1 MLKERRERPLSTP
14 LGATS
19 TDAMDTEEAQEF
31 SKEIAEKV
39 IEKELKKQKYEQY
52 QQVKKTSNY
61 QVPKSITIPVPDLNK
76 PRQEKV
82 SRPTSVLSNFDIP
95 MYEELGEPKERQP
108 IKRSMSVTPGLLGMK
123 SGEGAR
129 PKDSLDRKSAF
140 QDYTSKMM
148 SALNNPWKPRSRK
161 TATPTRM
168 AVPPLVYVSAAG
180 TPVSDIQSKNETSE
194 KYVPMN
200 FSAVDKTVLTP
211 QGRQEMEGVA
221 SPIKLTEALQNGDT
235 LKVNPQGGA
244 LMEALGFGPHKV
256 EENDPDFYMPD
267 GQGNRL
273 SETYQMFTNEPTPE
287 GNPGVIVKLTNL
299 VKKYGSPFYLMDKK
313 SGHLYVLGENGYR
326 QIEEKGLLYPSESMI
341 IAGAL
346 DENRGNPFVI
356 TQSSRLPGTPVA
368 ESTRVPLK
376 TSTDKREV
384 KEKKEFLTP
393 DGLLEKEQTEWYQKE
408 LKEAEED
415 MVHAYM
421 EKSKLEHKEVEIIKQ
436 RALKAQEEF
445 EALERKRNENKELHD
460 KMKEEIKKMDKA
472 VADSSTFIKRMK
484 GKDPQQIAYEKTI
497 SDFWDTSDVPQES
510 LPVKIASYPSLE
522 SLNEEPK
529 NKLTKSDYEYYDR
542 KRKILIEKMA
552 MANDVYLAHL
562 QNYDQKDPKDKS
574 QKFLYQ
580 FSEVGNR
587 LHKQFDIV
595 AERLRLP
602 LEQPLMTY
610 PSLGN
615 LMDAIQQEDMGDKNR
630 EYFQEMAKE
639 VKIKEDIARKVLNN
653 RLSVIKTPAEKE
665 KTNLQYKEY
674 QKESKK
680 LLDFCER
687 MMGKRE
693 KEADSLEL
701 EQPEGV
707 PEVKEISKERLNEKL
722 KGIIDQPQYVQP
734 IGENTLPP
742 YYSREMSR
750 YEPPNPIKQKE
761 RKDLIEKVK
770 EITSEES
777 KGGKREKPVEVDTD
791 LTWDHEGLKPFPKA
805 PKDKINE
812 SPKPPRT
819 PKVPKAKVNAGE
831 TLKKEHPAF
840 SGDSKEGKYSE
851 PPHDKN
857 KDRKEASPEK
867 KQDPGIGKKND
878 KNDKRWD
885 VESLKNPVDKK
896 TAKWIEE
903 QNEFLGKQKEKEFE
917 RDKKERDPPVFN
929 PNGPVKVLQKQRAT
943 HHTGYEQPP
952 QHLMGAQRD
961 QAPHPPRVVTSRG
974 DGSWGSQGKRYP
986 LKERWKTQGGGY
998 GKQYGTGGERRG
1010 YQTYRTDRTQ
1020 PQSHNTAYGSQRQG
1034 SYFPTKGT
1042 GNEQGGNG
1050 GGEDR
1055 IDKKKYRDT
1064 RVNHEN
1070 NSHEESD
1077 TEDSYE
1083 FEITSQQLSQVT
1095 PGGAALKIKLSK
1107 KKPLKI
1113 TAGAPDGQSET
1124 IPMELERN
1132 WGSKRTAP
1140 SSHVDTTSESTLPT
1154 RGSGAPLFIPPIH
1167 PENNERPQKGTS
1179 TKRVS
1184 DLKGSTNYGLT
1195 KERVTQ
1201 VQGGDTRESQ
1211 GPVRDRNPP
1220 GNGGGGDSSGG
1231 TSGDQRFPGEGRGPP
1246 RRNVN
1251 WEGGGGDDDP
1261 DPSDDGDGD
1270 DSSSTDS
1277 SAPRKRKHKSPKY
1290 VYVLQGPPGP
1300 KGQEGQPG
1308 QAGRDGRDGQ
1318 NLSLTRE
1325 LEETLRAHRPNLD
1338 TTGLENSFD
1347 QFGQTIFEVLN
1358 AQHRTNQKLEEQF
1371 CRANETQEYQ
1381 VEAMQDMAQTKFQMK
1396 YDHMFAG
1403 VPMYDGTDPDTFDD
1417 WLYQIE
1423 SLCELSRRD
1432 VRVELMG

>member
-1 MLKERRERPLSTP
+1 
-14 LGATS
+14 
-19 TDAMDTEEAQEF
+19 
-31 SKEIAEKV
+31 
-39 IEKELKKQKYEQY
+39 
-52 QQVKKTSNY
+52 
-61 QVPKSITIPVPDLNK
+61 
-76 PRQEKV
+76 
-82 SRPTSVLSNFDIP
+82 
-95 MYEELGEPKERQP
+95 
-108 IKRSMSVTPGLLGMK
+108 
-123 SGEGAR
+123 
-129 PKDSLDRKSAF
+129 
-140 QDYTSKMM
+140 
-148 SALNNPWKPRSRK
+148 
-161 TATPTRM
+161 
-168 AVPPLVYVSAAG
+168 
-180 TPVSDIQSKNETSE
+180 
-194 KYVPMN
+194 
-200 FSAVDKTVLTP
+200 
-211 QGRQEMEGVA
+211 
-221 SPIKLTEALQNGDT
+221 
-235 LKVNPQGGA
+235 
-244 LMEALGFGPHKV
+244 MEALGFGPDKV

-267 GQGNRL
+267 GQGSRL
-273 SETYQMFTNEPTPE
+273 SETYQMFTNEQTPE

-313 SGHLYVLGENGYR
+313 SGHLYFLSEKGYR

-356 TQSSRLPGTPVA
+356 TQSSRLPGTPAA

-384 KEKKEFLTP
+384 KEKKEPLTP

-421 EKSKLEHKEVEIIKQ
+421 EKSKLELEEVEIIKQ

-445 EALERKRNENKELHD
+445 EALEQKRNENKELHD
-460 KMKEEIKKMDKA
+460 KMKEEIEKMDQA
-472 VADSSTFIKRMK
+472 VADSSSFIKRMK
-484 GKDPQQIAYEKTI
+484 SKDPQQIAYEKTI
-497 SDFWDTSDVPQES
+497 SDFWDTSDVPQGS
-510 LPVKIASYPSLE
+510 LPIKIASYPSLE
-522 SLNEEPK
+522 SLNEERK
-529 NKLTKSDYEYYDR
+529 NELTKSDYEYYDK
-542 KRKILIEKMA
+542 KRKILVEKMA
-552 MANDVYLAHL
+552 IANDVYLAHL

-580 FSEVGNR
+580 FSEVGDR

-610 PSLGN
+610 PSLRN
-615 LMDAIQQEDMGDKNR
+615 LMDVIQQEDMGDKNR

-639 VKIKEDIARKVLNN
+639 VKIKNDIAQKVLNN

-680 LLDFCER
+680 LLNFCEK

-707 PEVKEISKERLNEKL
+707 PEVKEISKEKLNEKL
-722 KGIIDQPQYVQP
+722 KEIIDQPQYVKP

-761 RKDLIEKVK
+761 REDLIEKVK

-777 KGGKREKPVEVDTD
+777 KGGKREKSAEVDTD
-791 LTWDHEGLKPFPKA
+791 LSWDHEGLKPFPKA
-805 PKDKINE
+805 PKDRLKE
-812 SPKPPRT
+812 SPKPPRN
-819 PKVPKAKVNAGE
+819 PKIPKAKVNAVE
-831 TLKKEHPAF
+831 TFKKEHPAF
-840 SGDSKEGKYSE
+840 SGDSKEDKYPE
-851 PPHDKN
+851 IPHKEN
-857 KDRKEASPEK
+857 KERKEAPSEK
-867 KQDPGIGKKND
+867 KQDPGMGKKSS

-885 VESLKNPVDKK
+885 FESPKNTVDKK
-896 TAKWIEE
+896 TARWIEE

-929 PNGPVKVLQKQRAT
+929 PNGPVKVLQKPRAT

-961 QAPHPPRVVTSRG
+961 QAPHPPMVVTNRG

-986 LKERWKTQGGGY
+986 LKERRKTQGGGY
-998 GKQYGTGGERRG
+998 GKQYGMGGERRG

-1020 PQSHNTAYGSQRQG
+1020 SQSHNTAYGLQRQG
-1034 SYFPTKGT
+1034 SYFPTKST

-1055 IDKKKYRDT
+1055 NDKKKYRNT

-1070 NSHEESD
+1070 DSHEESD

-1095 PGGAALKIKLSK
+1095 PGGGALKIKLSK

-1113 TAGAPDGQSET
+1113 TAGVPDGQSET

-1132 WGSKRTAP
+1132 WGSKRTVP
-1140 SSHVDTTSESTLPT
+1140 SSRVDTTSESTLPT
-1154 RGSGAPLFIPPIH
+1154 RGSGAPLFIPQIH
-1167 PENNERPQKGTS
+1167 LENDVRPQKGTS
-1179 TKRVS
+1179 TKREN
-1184 DLKGSTNYGLT
+1184 DLKGSTNHGLT

-1201 VQGGDTRESQ
+1201 VQSSGTQGSQ
-1211 GPVRDRNPP
+1211 GPVRVKNPP
-1220 GNGGGGDSSGG
+1220 GNGGGGDSS
-1231 TSGDQRFPGEGRGPP
+1231 
-1246 RRNVN
+1246 
-1251 WEGGGGDDDP
+1251 
-1261 DPSDDGDGD
+1261 
-1270 DSSSTDS
+1270 
-1277 SAPRKRKHKSPKY
+1277 
-1290 VYVLQGPPGP
+1290 
-1300 KGQEGQPG
+1300 
-1308 QAGRDGRDGQ
+1308 
-1318 NLSLTRE
+1318 
-1325 LEETLRAHRPNLD
+1325 
-1338 TTGLENSFD
+1338 
-1347 QFGQTIFEVLN
+1347 
-1358 AQHRTNQKLEEQF
+1358 
-1371 CRANETQEYQ
+1371 
-1381 VEAMQDMAQTKFQMK
+1381 
-1396 YDHMFAG
+1396 
-1403 VPMYDGTDPDTFDD
+1403 
-1417 WLYQIE
+1417 
-1423 SLCELSRRD
+1423 
-1432 VRVELMG
+1432 

>member
-1 MLKERRERPLSTP
+1 MATREKGRKKTKQEAPQEASQQFKVTDPISMADLEHMHTRRGKYPSRPPPFGPKTWELAQREKEEKVLKERRERPLSTP
-14 LGATS
+14 LGTTS

-39 IEKELKKQKYEQY
+39 IEKELTKQKYEQY
-52 QQVKKTSNY
+52 QQAKQTSNY
-61 QVPKSITIPVPDLNK
+61 QVPKSIIIPVPDLNK

-95 MYEELGEPKERQP
+95 TYEELGEPKERQP
-108 IKRSMSVTPGLLGMK
+108 IKCSMSVTPGLSGMK
-123 SGEGAR
+123 SGEGVK

-148 SALNNPWKPRSRK
+148 SALNNPWKPQSRK
-161 TATPTRM
+161 TATPTSF

-180 TPVSDIQSKNETSE
+180 TPVSDSE

-211 QGRQEMEGVA
+211 QGRQEMKGVA
-221 SPIKLTEALQNGDT
+221 SPVKFTEALQNGNA

-244 LMEALGFGPHKV
+244 LMEALEFGPHKV
-256 EENDPDFYMPD
+256 EEKDPDFYMPD

-273 SETYQMFTNEPTPE
+273 SETYQMFTNEQTPE

-299 VKKYGSPFYLMDKK
+299 VKEYGSPFYLMDKK
-313 SGHLYVLGENGYR
+313 SGHLYVLIENGYR

-356 TQSSRLPGTPVA
+356 TQSSRLPGMPAA

-376 TSTDKREV
+376 TSMDKREV
-384 KEKKEFLTP
+384 KEKKESLTP

-415 MVHAYM
+415 MVHAYL

-436 RALKAQEEF
+436 RALKAQKEF
-445 EALERKRNENKELHD
+445 EALEKKRNENKELHD
-460 KMKEEIKKMDKA
+460 KKREEIEKMDKA
-472 VADSSTFIKRMK
+472 VAESSSFIKRMK
-484 GKDPQQIAYEKTI
+484 GKDPQQVPYEKTI
-497 SDFWDTSDVPQES
+497 SDFWDTSDVPQGS
-510 LPVKIASYPSLE
+510 LLVKIASYPSLE

-529 NKLTKSDYEYYDR
+529 NELTKSDYEYYDR
-542 KRKILIEKMA
+542 KRKILVEKMA

-610 PSLGN
+610 PSFGN
-615 LMDAIQQEDMGDKNR
+615 LMDVIQQEDMGDKNR
-630 EYFQEMAKE
+630 EYFQEMSKE
-639 VKIKEDIARKVLNN
+639 VEIKNDIAQKVLNN
-653 RLSVIKTPAEKE
+653 RLSVIKTLAEKE

-674 QKESKK
+674 QRESKK
-680 LLDFCER
+680 LLDFCEK

-701 EQPEGV
+701 EQPERV
-707 PEVKEISKERLNEKL
+707 PEVKEISKEKLNEKL
-722 KGIIDQPQYVQP
+722 KEIIDQSQYIKP

-742 YYSREMSR
+742 YYSREISR
-750 YEPPNPIKQKE
+750 YEPPNPVKQKE
-761 RKDLIEKVK
+761 REDLIEKVK

-777 KGGKREKPVEVDTD
+777 KGGKREKSVEVDTD
-791 LTWDHEGLKPFPKA
+791 LSWDHEGLQPFPKA
-805 PKDKINE
+805 PKDKIKE

-819 PKVPKAKVNAGE
+819 PKVPKAKVNTGE
-831 TLKKEHPAF
+831 TLKKDHPAF

-857 KDRKEASPEK
+857 KDRKEAPPEK
-867 KQDPGIGKKND
+867 KQDPGMGKKND
-878 KNDKRWD
+878 KNDKGRD
-885 VESLKNPVDKK
+885 IESLKNPVDKK
-896 TAKWIEE
+896 TARWIEE
-903 QNEFLGKQKEKEFE
+903 QNEFLGKQKEMEFE
-917 RDKKERDPPVFN
+917 KDKKERDPPVFN
-929 PNGPVKVLQKQRAT
+929 PNGPVKVLQKPRAT

-961 QAPHPPRVVTSRG
+961 QAPHPSMVVTNRG

-998 GKQYGTGGERRG
+998 SKQYGTGGERRG

-1020 PQSHNTAYGSQRQG
+1020 PQSRNTAYGSQRQG
-1034 SYFPTKGT
+1034 SYFPAKNT

-1055 IDKKKYRDT
+1055 HDKKKYRDT

-1095 PGGAALKIKLSK
+1095 PGGGALKIKLSK

-1124 IPMELERN
+1124 IPMELECN
-1132 WGSKRTAP
+1132 WGSKRIV
-1140 SSHVDTTSESTLPT
+1140 SSLHVDTTSESTLPT

-1167 PENNERPQKGTS
+1167 PENNVRPQKGTS
-1179 TKRVS
+1179 TKRAN
-1184 DLKGSTNYGLT
+1184 DLKGSTNHGLT

-1201 VQGGDTRESQ
+1201 VQSSGTRGSQ
-1211 GPVRDRNPP
+1211 GPGRVQNLP
-1220 GNGGGGDSSGG
+1220 GDGGGGDSSGG

-1246 RRNVN
+1246 RRNGN
-1251 WEGGGGDDDP
+1251 QGGGGGDDDP
-1261 DPSDDGDGD
+1261 DPSDDGDGN
-1270 DSSSTDS
+1270 DSSSSTNS

-1318 NLSLTRE
+1318 NLSLTKE
-1325 LEETLRAHRPNLD
+1325 LEETLKAHRPNLD

-1347 QFGQTIFEVLN
+1347 QFGRTIFEVLN
-1358 AQHRTNQKLEEQF
+1358 AQHRTNQKL
-1371 CRANETQEYQ
+1371 
-1381 VEAMQDMAQTKFQMK
+1381 D
-1396 YDHMFAG
+1396 
-1403 VPMYDGTDPDTFDD
+1403 
-1417 WLYQIE
+1417 
-1423 SLCELSRRD
+1423 
-1432 VRVELMG
+1432 